1 VTCSQQTYAA
11 GMEKLEPHIAST
23 GNQNAHFRAMGE
35 VLTEFFAREADA
47 LKALC
52 SGWAEIVVF
61 GSSAADLAYA
71 VTEVL
76 NIALVGALVQP
87 LLPTR
92 ELFMYNDSWKLPK
105 FMNMYGW
112 WLTYTKLHPPAPLK
126 RAIEEWKAANGTHI
140 HAYQLL

>member
-1 VTCSQQTYAA
+1 
-11 GMEKLEPHIAST
+11 MEKLEPHIAST
-23 GNQNAHFRAMGE
+23 GKQIASVRAMGE
-35 VLTEFFAREADA
+35 VMTEFFAREADA

-52 SGWAEIVVF
+52 AGWAEIVVF
-61 GSSAADLAYA
+61 GSYAADLAYA

-92 ELFMYNDSWKLPK
+92 ELFMFNDSWKLPK

-126 RAIEEWKAANGTHI
+126 RSIEEWKAANGTHI
-140 HAYQLL
+140 YTPISSFYSQELTEY